1 MCVNLYFNSEGGI
14 KMKKTLF
21 LALFSFFLGL
31 FLAGIIFVY
40 IPEKNTP
47 GNVSFLNETSAPSL
61 SSNLYAAPPV
71 QAKPEYDFATIAE
84 RVAPAVVHI
93 KAEKVE
99 RAQYRSRMDDPFFED
114 FWRFFGEP
122 RRREQERRSISRG
135 SGFFIST
142 NGYLVTN
149 YHLVVNAEK
158 ITLKTLDNT
167 EYDAEVVGT
176 DPESDLALLKVDK
189 KNLPFVELGDSAGCR
204 PGEWVLAIGNPLSF
218 EHTVTAGIISA
229 KGRQLLGGPTY
240 QNFIQ
245 TDAAINPGNSGGP
258 LVNMQGEVI
267 GINSMI
273 STTTGGSIGIGF
285 AIPSDLAKKV
295 VQQLKEKGRVIRGY
309 LGVINPYP
317 LDDAFR
323 KSLDIDVKQGAM
335 IQDVAPG
342 YPAEKAGMKPYDV
355 IVEVDGKPIK
365 DHNDLL
371 IKIADIPPG
380 KTVEIKVVRK
390 GGVEK
395 ILKAKIVERE
405 TEEEQQPTTSSNK
418 DIGFKVR
425 ELTSRLASRLG
436 YQTEEGLIIA
446 EITRYSEADRKGI
459 SRGDIIL
466 EVNQIKMKTVKD
478 LENILK
484 KANPSDAVML
494 LLRREGN
501 GRSTDFIVTL
511 SIPE

>member
-1 MCVNLYFNSEGGI
+1 M

-21 LALFSFFLGL
+21 IALFSFFLGL

-40 IPEKNTP
+40 IPEKNAP
-47 GNVSFLNETSAPSL
+47 VSFLDEPSAPGI
-61 SSNLYAAPPV
+61 SSNLFATPIA
-71 QAKPEYDFATIAE
+71 QSKPEYDFATIAE
-84 RVAPAVVHI
+84 KVAPAVVYI
-93 KAEKVE
+93 EAEKVE
-99 RAQYRSRMDDPFFED
+99 RVQYRSMLDDPFFED

-122 RRREQERRSISRG
+122 RGREQERRSISRG
-135 SGFFIST
+135 SGFFIT
-142 NGYLVTN
+142 ADGYLITN
-149 YHLVVNAEK
+149 NHVVENAEK
-158 ITLKTLDNT
+158 VTIRTLDSD
-167 EYDAEVVGT
+167 EYKAEVVGT
-176 DPESDLALLKVDK
+176 DPLSDVALLKVDK
-189 KNLPFVELGDSAGCR
+189 KNLAFVELGDSTKCR

-285 AIPSDLAKKV
+285 AIPTELAKKV
-295 VQQLKEKGRVIRGY
+295 VQQLREKGRVVRGY
-309 LGVINPYP
+309 LGVRNIYP
-317 LDDAFR
+317 VDEGVR
-323 KSLDIDVKQGAM
+323 KSLDIDVKQGAL
-335 IQDVAPG
+335 IQEVESG
-342 YPAEKAGMKPYDV
+342 TPADKAGMKPYDV

-380 KTVEIKVVRK
+380 TTVDVKVVRK
-390 GGVEK
+390 GGEEK
-395 ILKAKIVERE
+395 ILKVKIAERE
-405 TEEEQQPTTSSNK
+405 NEEEGQQPATSSDK

-425 ELTSRLASRLG
+425 ELTPRLASRLG
-436 YQTEEGLIIA
+436 YQTEEGLIIT
-446 EITRYSEADRKGI
+446 EVTRYSEADRKGI
-459 SRGDIIL
+459 QSGDIIL
-466 EVNQIKMKTVKD
+466 EVNQVKMETVRD

-484 KANPSDAVML
+484 KAKPGDAIML
-494 LLRREGN
+494 LLRREDN
-501 GRSTDFIVTL
+501 GRSGDFIRTL
-511 SIPE
+511 SISE

>member
-1 MCVNLYFNSEGGI
+1 
-14 KMKKTLF
+14 MKRTLF
-21 LALFSFFLGL
+21 IALFSFILGI
-31 FLAGIIFVY
+31 FLAGMIFVY
-40 IPEKNTP
+40 VPEQKTP
-47 GNVSFLNETSAPSL
+47 VSFLDEPQVPSP
-61 SSNLYAAPPV
+61 STNLYAAPPA
-71 QAKPEYDFATIAE
+71 QSKPEYDFASIAE
-84 RVAPAVVHI
+84 RVAPAVVYI
-93 KAEKVE
+93 EAEKVE
-99 RAQYRSRMDDPFFED
+99 RVQYRSMMDDPFFED

-122 RRREQERRSISRG
+122 RRRDQERRSTSRG
-135 SGFFIST
+135 SGFFISAD
-142 NGYLVTN
+142 GYLITN
-149 YHLVVNAEK
+149 NHVVENAEEV
-158 ITLKTLDNT
+158 TVKTLDET
-167 EYDAEVVGT
+167 EYKAEVVGT
-176 DPESDLALLKVDK
+176 DPDSDLALLKVDK
-189 KNLPFVELGDSAGCR
+189 KNLPYVDLGESAKCR

-295 VQQLKEKGRVIRGY
+295 VEQLREKGRVVRGY
-309 LGVINPYP
+309 LGVRGIYP
-317 LDDAFR
+317 LDDGIR
-323 KSLDIDVKQGAM
+323 NSLDIDVKQGAM
-335 IQDVAPG
+335 VQEVESG
-342 YPAEKAGMKPYDV
+342 TPADKAGMKPYDV
-355 IVEVDGKPIK
+355 VVEVDGKPVK

-380 KTVEIKVVRK
+380 TTVDVKVVRK

-395 ILKAKIVERE
+395 TLKVKIAERE
-405 TEEEQQPTTSSNK
+405 STEEGQEPATSSDK

-425 ELTSRLASRLG
+425 ELTPRLASRLG
-436 YQTEEGLIIA
+436 YQTEEGLVIT
-446 EITRYSEADRKGI
+446 EVTRYSEAQRKGI
-459 SRGDIIL
+459 QRGDIIL
-466 EVNQIKMKTVKD
+466 EANQTKMETVKD

-484 KANPSDAVML
+484 KAKAGDAVML
-494 LLRREGN
+494 LVRREGN
-501 GRSTDFIVTL
+501 GRSQDYIVTL

>member
-1 MCVNLYFNSEGGI
+1 
-14 KMKKTLF
+14 MKKTLF
-21 LALFSFFLGL
+21 IALFSFVLGL
-31 FLAGIIFVY
+31 VLAGIVFVY
-40 IPEKNTP
+40 IPEKNTR
-47 GNVSFLNETSAPSL
+47 VSFLDEPAAPSL

-71 QAKPEYDFATIAE
+71 QSKPEYDFATIAE
-84 RVAPAVVHI
+84 RVAPAVVYI
-93 KAEKVE
+93 EAEKVE
-99 RAQYRSRMDDPFFED
+99 KVQYRSMMEDPFFED

-122 RRREQERRSISRG
+122 RGREQERRSVSRG
-135 SGFFIST
+135 SGFFISQD
-142 NGYLVTN
+142 GYLITN
-149 YHLVVNAEK
+149 NHVVENAEK
-158 ITLKTLDNT
+158 VTLKTLDNQ
-167 EYDAEVVGT
+167 EYNAKVIGT
-176 DPESDLALLKVDK
+176 DPDSDVALLKVDK
-189 KNLPFVELGDSAGCR
+189 TNFSFVELGSSDQCR

-267 GINSMI
+267 GINAMI

-295 VQQLKEKGRVIRGY
+295 VQQLKDKGRVVRGY
-309 LGVINPYP
+309 LGVRGIYP
-317 LDDAFR
+317 VDEGIR
-323 KSLDIDVKQGAM
+323 KSLSLDVKQGAM
-335 IQDVAPG
+335 VQEVESG
-342 YPAEKAGMKPYDV
+342 TPADKAGMKPYDV
-355 IVEVDGKPIK
+355 ITEINGTPVK

-380 KTVEIKVVRK
+380 TTVDIKVVRK
-390 GGVEK
+390 GGEEK
-395 ILKAKIVERE
+395 ILKVKIIERE
-405 TEEEQQPTTSSNK
+405 IEEEQAPETSSDS

-425 ELTSRLASRLG
+425 ELNSRLASRLG
-436 YQTEEGLIIA
+436 LQTEEGLIIT

-459 SRGDIIL
+459 QRGDIII
-466 EVNQIKMKTVKD
+466 EVNQNKMKSLGD
-478 LENILK
+478 LEDILK
-484 KANPSDAVML
+484 KAKPGDAVML
-494 LLRREGN
+494 LMRREGN

>member
-1 MCVNLYFNSEGGI
+1 
-14 KMKKTLF
+14 MKKTLF
-21 LALFSFFLGL
+21 IALFSFFLGL
-31 FLAGIIFVY
+31 FLAGILFVY

-47 GNVSFLNETSAPSL
+47 TNVSFLDETAAPSI
-61 SSNLYAAPPV
+61 SSNLYAAAPV
-71 QAKPEYDFATIAE
+71 QTKPGYDFASLAE

-93 KAEKVE
+93 EAEKVE
-99 RAQYRSRMDDPFFED
+99 RVQYRSMFDDPFFED

-122 RRREQERRSISRG
+122 RGREQERRSIARG
-135 SGFFIST
+135 SGFFISAD
-142 NGYLVTN
+142 GYLVTN
-149 YHLVVNAEK
+149 NHLVENAEK
-158 ITLKTLDNT
+158 VTLKTLDDE
-167 EYDAEVVGT
+167 EYNAKVIGT

-189 KNLPFVELGDSAGCR
+189 KNLPFVELGESAGCR
-204 PGEWVLAIGNPLSF
+204 PGEWVLAIGNPLTF

-267 GINSMI
+267 GINAMI
-273 STTTGGSIGIGF
+273 STTTGGNIGIGF

-295 VQQLKEKGRVIRGY
+295 VKQLREKGRVIRGY
-309 LGVINPYP
+309 LGVENPIP
-317 LDDAFR
+317 VDDQVR
-323 KSLDIDVKQGAM
+323 KSLDIDVQNGAM
-335 IQDVAPG
+335 ITDVTSG

-380 KTVEIKVVRK
+380 TTVEIKVVRK

-395 ILKAKIVERE
+395 TLMAKIVERE
-405 TEEEQQPTTSSNK
+405 SEQEQAPSTSTDK

-425 ELTSRLASRLG
+425 EMTSRLAARLG
-436 YQTEEGLIIA
+436 YQTEEGLIITDIS
-446 EITRYSEADRKGI
+446 EYSEADRKGVR
-459 SRGDIIL
+459 RGDIIL
-466 EVNQIKMKTVKD
+466 EVNQTKMKTVRD

-484 KANPSDAVML
+484 KAKAGDAVML
-494 LLRREGN
+494 LMRREGN
-501 GRSTDFIVTL
+501 GGSRDFIVTL